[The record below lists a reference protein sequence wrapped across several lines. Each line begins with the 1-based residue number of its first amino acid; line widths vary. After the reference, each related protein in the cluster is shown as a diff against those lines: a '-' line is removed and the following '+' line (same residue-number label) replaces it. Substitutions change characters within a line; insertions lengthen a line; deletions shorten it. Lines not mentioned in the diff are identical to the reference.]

1 MKKWFYPLA
10 AVTFAAAVL
19 MIANFDNGLFDI
31 DQFGFEFFGGLDF
44 LLFFRFLGEEWFLA
58 IISIAAVLYL
68 WFRRNHYLGMLIVL
82 FAVGGGNYLN
92 KFMQTLIERPRPG
105 SQEDGFSFPSGHA
118 MVTIIAAVVLIYLIT
133 EKSGDA
139 AGQALMFAVGILISV
154 LAGLS
159 RLPEEAH
166 YFTDVIGGW
175 LLGYT
180 YAIVCLL
187 VYEYLMKRRISSHI
201 NE

>member
-19 MIANFDNGLFDI
+19 LVINLDNGLGDI
-31 DQFGFEFFGGLDF
+31 DQFGSEFFSGLDF
-44 LLFFRFLGEEWFLA
+44 LLFFSFLGGEWFLA
-58 IISIAAVLYL
+58 LISIGAVLYL
-68 WFRRNHYLGMLIVL
+68 WFRRNHYLGMMIVL
-82 FAVGGGNYLN
+82 LAVGGGNYIN
-92 KFMQTLIERPRPG
+92 RLIKSLTERPRPDQLLG
-105 SQEDGFSFPSGHA
+105 ESYSFPSGHA
-118 MVTIIAAVVLIYLIT
+118 MVSMIAAIVIIYLIT
-133 EKSGDA
+133 ERSGDA
-139 AGQALMFAVGILISV
+139 AGQALMFAVGILISI

-159 RLPEEAH
+159 RMPEQAH

-187 VYEYLMKRRISSHI
+187 VYEYLMKRRASV
-201 NE
+201 

>member
-10 AVTFAAAVL
+10 AVTFAAVVL
-19 MIANFDNGLFDI
+19 LVINLDNELSGI
-31 DQFGFEFFGGLDF
+31 DQFGSEFFGRLDF
-44 LLFFRFLGEEWFLA
+44 LLFFEFLGGEWFLA
-58 IISIAAVLYL
+58 TVSIAAVLYL

-82 FAVGGGNYLN
+82 LAVGGGNYLN
-92 KFMQTLIERPRPG
+92 KLIKTLTERPRPDG
-105 SQEDGFSFPSGHA
+105 LDEGFSFPSGHA
-118 MVTIIAAVVLIYLIT
+118 MVSMIAAIVIIYLIT

-139 AGQALMFAVGILISV
+139 AGQALMFAVGILISI

-159 RLPEEAH
+159 RLPDNAH

-180 YAIVCLL
+180 YAILCLF
-187 VYEYLMKRRISSHI
+187 VYEYLMKRRTSV
-201 NE
+201 

>member
-10 AVTFAAAVL
+10 AVTFAAVVL
-19 MIANFDNGLFDI
+19 LVINLDNELSGI
-31 DQFGFEFFGGLDF
+31 DQIGSEFFSRLDF
-44 LLFFRFLGEEWFLA
+44 LLFFGFLGGEWFLA
-58 IISIAAVLYL
+58 TLSIAAVLYL

-82 FAVGGGNYLN
+82 LAVGGGNYLN
-92 KFMQTLIERPRPG
+92 KLIKTLTERPRPDG
-105 SQEDGFSFPSGHA
+105 LDEGFSFPSGHA
-118 MVTIIAAVVLIYLIT
+118 MVSMIAAIVIIYLIT

-139 AGQALMFAVGILISV
+139 AGQALMFAVGILISI

-159 RLPEEAH
+159 RLPDDAH

-180 YAIVCLL
+180 YAILCLF
-187 VYEYLMKRRISSHI
+187 VYEYLMKRRTSV
-201 NE
+201 

>member
-19 MIANFDNGLFDI
+19 LVVNLDNGLGDI
-31 DQFGFEFFGGLDF
+31 DQFGTDFFSGLDF
-44 LLFFRFLGEEWFLA
+44 LLFFGFLGGEWFLA
-58 IISIAAVLYL
+58 TVSIAAVLYL

-82 FAVGGGNYLN
+82 LAVGGGNYLN
-92 KFMQTLIERPRPG
+92 KLIKTLTERQRPG
-105 SQEDGFSFPSGHA
+105 GLEDGFSFPSGHA
-118 MVTIIAAVVLIYLIT
+118 MVSMIAAIVIIYLIT

-139 AGQALMFAVGILISV
+139 AGQALMFAVGMLISV

-159 RLPEEAH
+159 RMPDEAH

-180 YAIVCLL
+180 YAILCLV
-187 VYEYLMKRRISSHI
+187 VYEYLMKRRASV
-201 NE
+201 

>member
-19 MIANFDNGLFDI
+19 LVINLDDGLNGI
-31 DQFGFEFFGGLDF
+31 DQFGAEFFSELDF
-44 LLFFRFLGEEWFLA
+44 LLFFGFLGGEWFLA
-58 IISIAAVLYL
+58 TISIAAVLYL
-68 WFRRNHYLGMLIVL
+68 WFRRNHYLGMMIVL
-82 FAVGGGNYLN
+82 LAVGGGNYLN
-92 KFMQTLIERPRPG
+92 KLIKTQTERPRPDG
-105 SQEDGFSFPSGHA
+105 LNEGFSFPSGHA
-118 MVTIIAAVVLIYLIT
+118 MVSMIAAIVIIYLIT

-139 AGQALMFAVGILISV
+139 AGQALMLAVGILISV

-159 RLPEEAH
+159 RLPDEAH

-180 YAIVCLL
+180 YAIFCLV
-187 VYEYLMKRRISSHI
+187 VYEYLMKRRASA
-201 NE
+201 